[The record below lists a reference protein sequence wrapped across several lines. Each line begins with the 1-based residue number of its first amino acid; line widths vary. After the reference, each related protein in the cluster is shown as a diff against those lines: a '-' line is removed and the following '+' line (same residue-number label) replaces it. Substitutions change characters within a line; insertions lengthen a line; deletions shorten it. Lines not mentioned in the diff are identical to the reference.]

1 MVLSI
6 KDAEADRLAREVA
19 HAAGETI
26 TEAVTKALA
35 ERLERLRRRP
45 RRGLVEDL
53 NDIALRCAGLP
64 ELDPRSADDIIGYD
78 EAGVP
83 R

>member
-6 KDAEADRLAREVA
+6 KDTEADRLAREVA
-19 HAAGETI
+19 RAAGETI

-53 NDIALRCAGLP
+53 NEIALRCAGLP
-64 ELDPRSADDIIGYD
+64 ELESRSAEDIIGYD